1 MRFLRVGICAL
12 VVFAVAAHG
21 GVEEWARAV
30 FETGAGLL
38 FLAWSIWIF
47 FNREEQPV
55 LSPLL
60 PPLAVLSL
68 VVLAQWS
75 FRWTAS
81 PHNTRIELLLLLADL
96 LVLFLAVQA
105 FRTLEDWRGFV
116 WFGMGFGFL
125 VSIFAILQHLTSNA
139 KLYWFREIRSGVLPF
154 GPYVNRNHF
163 AGFAELVLPLALIP
177 LVLGRVRRERWPV
190 VGLFAVLPI
199 GALFLSASR
208 GGIVSFG
215 AELSVLALV
224 MIQRREMGKQLLPG
238 AAVLLVALLLVSW
251 LGVGQILQRLSSV
264 QLLEVTAGKRASMR
278 GDTWGIF
285 LDHPFVG
292 TGLGTLQ
299 TVSPAYETLYDG
311 KIVNHTHNDY
321 LEALAETGLAG
332 GLCCAWFMGVLF
344 LESQRRLRESSHS
357 FAAALHLSGLVGC
370 MGFLAHSLVDFNLH
384 IPANALLFFLMA
396 NLATS
401 DIVRTTEPLPGPELP
416 RVRMR
421 KRRLTIAD

>member
-1 MRFLRVGICAL
+1 MKFLRVGICAL
-12 VVFAVAAHG
+12 VVFGVAAHG
-21 GVEEWARAV
+21 GVEDWARAV
-30 FETGAGLL
+30 LETGAGLL

-60 PPLAVLSL
+60 PPLAALSL
-68 VVLAQWS
+68 IVLGQWF

-81 PHNTRIELLLLLADL
+81 PYNTRLELLLLLADL
-96 LVLFLAVQA
+96 IVLFLAVQA

-125 VSIFAILQHLTSNA
+125 VSLFAILQHLTSNG
-139 KLYWFREIRSGVLPF
+139 KLYWFREISYGGIPF

-163 AGFAELVLPLALIP
+163 AGFAELVLPLALVP
-177 LVLGRVRRERWPV
+177 LVLGRVRRERWPI

-215 AELSVLALV
+215 AELGVLALV
-224 MIQRREMGKQLLPG
+224 MILRRTVGKQLLAG
-238 AAVLLVALLLVSW
+238 VGVLLVALLLVSW

-264 QLLEVTAGKRASMR
+264 QVLEVSSGKRASMR
-278 GDTWGIF
+278 RDTWRIF

-299 TVSPAYETLYDG
+299 IVYPPYETLYDG

-321 LEALAETGLAG
+321 LEALAETGIAG
-332 GLCCAWFMGVLF
+332 GLCCAWFIGVL
-344 LESQRRLRESSHS
+344 LAESLKRYRQFNNS
-357 FAAALHLSGLVGC
+357 FAGVLQLSGLVAC
-370 MGFLAHSLVDFNLH
+370 SGFLVHSLVDFNLH
-384 IPANALLFFLMA
+384 IPANALLLFLMA
-396 NLATS
+396 HLATAEIS
-401 DIVRTTEPLPGPELP
+401 QASP
-416 RVRMR
+416 RSSPSRG
-421 KRRLTIAD
+421 RRRRSRIP

>member
-1 MRFLRVGICAL
+1 MRFLRFGICAL

-21 GVEEWARAV
+21 GVEDWSRAV

-38 FLAWSIWIF
+38 FLVWAIWIF

-60 PPLAVLSL
+60 PPLAALSL
-68 VVLAQWS
+68 VVLGQWF

-81 PHNTRIELLLLLADL
+81 PYNTRMELLLLLADL
-96 LVLFLAVQA
+96 IVLFLAVQA

-125 VSIFAILQHLTSNA
+125 VSLFAILQHLTSNG
-139 KLYWFREIRSGVLPF
+139 KLYWVRVIRYGGLPF

-163 AGFAELVLPLALIP
+163 AGFAELVVPLALVP
-177 LVLGRVRRERWPV
+177 LVLGRVRRERWPI

-208 GGIVSFG
+208 GGLVSFG
-215 AELSVLALV
+215 AELGVLALV
-224 MIQRREMGKQLLPG
+224 MIRRREMGKQLLPG

-251 LGVGQILQRLSSV
+251 LGVGQILERLSSV

-278 GDTWGIF
+278 RDTWRIF

-299 TVSPAYETLYDG
+299 IVYPPYETLYDG
-311 KIVNHTHNDY
+311 KIVNHAHNDY
-321 LEALAETGLAG
+321 LEALAETGIAG
-332 GLCCAWFMGVLF
+332 GLCCAWFLGVL
-344 LESQRRLRESSHS
+344 LAESLKRLRQLINS
-357 FAAALHLSGLVGC
+357 FTGALQLSGLVAC
-370 MGFLAHSLVDFNLH
+370 CGFLVHSLVDFNLH
-384 IPANALLFFLMA
+384 IPSNALLFFLMA
-396 NLATS
+396 HLASSEIQQGTPPS
-401 DIVRTTEPLPGPELP
+401 TPHKGHRIP
-416 RVRMR
+416 
-421 KRRLTIAD
+421 

>member
-1 MRFLRVGICAL
+1 MKFLRVGICAL

-21 GVEEWARAV
+21 GVEDWARAV
-30 FETGAGLL
+30 METGAGLL

-60 PPLAVLSL
+60 PPLAALSL
-68 VVLAQWS
+68 IVLGQWF

-81 PHNTRIELLLLLADL
+81 PYNTRLELLLLLADL
-96 LVLFLAVQA
+96 IVLFLAVQA

-125 VSIFAILQHLTSNA
+125 VSLFAILQHLTSNG
-139 KLYWFREIRSGVLPF
+139 KLYWFREISYGGIPF

-163 AGFAELVLPLALIP
+163 AGFAELVLPLALVP
-177 LVLGRVRRERWPV
+177 LVLGRVRRERWPI

-215 AELSVLALV
+215 AELGVLALV
-224 MIQRREMGKQLLPG
+224 MILRRTVGKQLLAG
-238 AAVLLVALLLVSW
+238 VGVLLVALLLVSW

-264 QLLEVTAGKRASMR
+264 QVLEVSSGKRASMR
-278 GDTWGIF
+278 RDTWRIF

-299 TVSPAYETLYDG
+299 IVYPPYETLYDG

-321 LEALAETGLAG
+321 LEALAETGIAG
-332 GLCCAWFMGVLF
+332 GLCCAWFIGVL
-344 LESQRRLRESSHS
+344 LAESLKRYRQFNNS
-357 FAAALHLSGLVGC
+357 FAGVLQLSGLVAC
-370 MGFLAHSLVDFNLH
+370 SGFLVHSLVDFNLH
-384 IPANALLFFLMA
+384 IPANALLLFLMA
-396 NLATS
+396 HLATAEIS
-401 DIVRTTEPLPGPELP
+401 QASP
-416 RVRMR
+416 RSSPSRG
-421 KRRLTIAD
+421 RRRRSRIP

>member
-1 MRFLRVGICAL
+1 MKFLRIGICAL

-21 GVEEWARAV
+21 GVEDWARAV
-30 FETGAGLL
+30 FETGSGLL
-38 FLAWSIWIF
+38 FLVWSIWIF

-55 LSPLL
+55 FSPLL
-60 PPLAVLSL
+60 PPLAAL
-68 VVLAQWS
+68 VFIILGQWF

-81 PHNTRIELLLLLADL
+81 PYSTRMELLLLLADL
-96 LVLFLAVQA
+96 IVLFLAVQA

-116 WFGMGFGFL
+116 WFGMFFGFL
-125 VSIFAILQHLTSNA
+125 VSLFAILQHLTSNG
-139 KLYWFREIRSGVLPF
+139 KLYWFREIRSGGIPF

-215 AELSVLALV
+215 AELGVLALV
-224 MIQRREMGKQLLPG
+224 MILRRTIGKQLLAG
-238 AAVLLVALLLVSW
+238 VTVLLAASLLVSW

-264 QLLEVTAGKRASMR
+264 QLLEVTVGKRASMR
-278 GDTWGIF
+278 EDTWRIF
-285 LDHPFVG
+285 LDHPFLG

-299 TVSPAYETLYDG
+299 TVFPPYETLYDG
-311 KIVNHTHNDY
+311 KIVNHAHNDY
-321 LEALAETGLAG
+321 LEALAETGIAG
-332 GLCCAWFMGVLF
+332 ALCCAWFIRVL
-344 LESQRRLRESSHS
+344 LTESLKRLRRLNNS
-357 FAAALHLSGLVGC
+357 FAGALQLSGLLAC
-370 MGFLAHSLVDFNLH
+370 SGFLVHSLVDFNLH

-396 NLATS
+396 HLATVEIQQS
-401 DIVRTTEPLPGPELP
+401 AQPLSSS
-416 RVRMR
+416 R
-421 KRRLTIAD
+421 KRRSNSRNPS